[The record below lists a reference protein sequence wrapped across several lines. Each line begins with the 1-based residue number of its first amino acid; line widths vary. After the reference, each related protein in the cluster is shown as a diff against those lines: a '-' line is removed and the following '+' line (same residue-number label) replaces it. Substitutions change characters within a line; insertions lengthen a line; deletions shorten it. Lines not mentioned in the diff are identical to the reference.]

1 MKRLLAPFLWLL
13 CGLAAAQVTGRMPPP
28 RSGAEAVSTATSA
41 RSLYVVHCAGCHGR
55 DGAGSDVGRV
65 PDMRGAGHFLQVAG
79 GREFLIQV
87 PGVMGSGLDDAQVA
101 ALTNWVLTTLAAPS
115 VPAQH
120 QPYSADEVRRAR
132 AQPPLDVAAT
142 RERLVAAARTQGLT
156 LP

>member
-1 MKRLLAPFLWLL
+1 MKRLLAPVLWLL
-13 CGLAAAQVTGRMPPP
+13 CGLAVAQVTGRMPAP
-28 RSGAEAVSTATSA
+28 RSNAEAVSTATSA

-55 DGAGSDVGRV
+55 DGAGSEIGRV

-101 ALTNWVLTTLAAPS
+101 EVTNWVLATLAAPS

-120 QPYSADEVRRAR
+120 QPYSPDEVRRAR
-132 AQPPLDVAAT
+132 LNPPLDVAAT
-142 RERLVAAARTQGLT
+142 RERLVAAARTQGLP